1 MKFPNVCFL
10 VFGVQSIIMGAIL
23 IWIYPVL
30 YDVIFNAMLVVVP
43 GSYSYDLWHELTIP
57 MTMAI
62 YFFNVTNSEDITARL
77 GCQGNTTEELEATCV
92 KPILVEVGP
101 YVFQEKHLKVEEK
114 WSEDDGNSR
123 IAFKQEKYWYFDE
136 DLSGPNL
143 TLDDEI
149 TNINMVALAAAE
161 YSRYREA
168 FYAYS
173 LDSLLVQE
181 GAQFCHRS
189 RP

>member
-1 MKFPNVCFL
+1 
-10 VFGVQSIIMGAIL
+10 
-23 IWIYPVL
+23 
-30 YDVIFNAMLVVVP
+30 MLVVVP

-77 GCQGNTTEELEATCV
+77 GCQGNTTEELEVHQIIHEEHVYIHLLDLFLFFQATCV

-123 IAFKQEKYWYFDE
+123 IAFKQVRK
-136 DLSGPNL
+136 
-143 TLDDEI
+143 I
-149 TNINMVALAAAE
+149 TTG
-161 YSRYREA
+161 
-168 FYAYS
+168 F
-173 LDSLLVQE
+173 
-181 GAQFCHRS
+181 
-189 RP
+189 